1 MAKKQFVRGEQV
13 VLAEGTYQGTCGV
26 FLQLRP
32 DIRWADI
39 EERNGAI
46 RSHPMQ
52 WLQHAT
58 RLAPLKTHELLS
70 HQGAAWSS

>member
-1 MAKKQFVRGEQV
+1 MANKEFVRGEQV

-39 EERNGAI
+39 EERNGVI

-52 WLQHAT
+52 WLQHAGLDT
-58 RLAPLKTHELLS
+58 LKTHELLS

>member
-1 MAKKQFVRGEQV
+1 MATKEFVHGERV
-13 VLAEGTYQGTCGV
+13 ILAEGTYQGTRGV

-32 DIRWADI
+32 DIRWAEI
-39 EERNGAI
+39 EETNGLI

-58 RLAPLKTHELLS
+58 GLD
-70 HQGAAWSS
+70 